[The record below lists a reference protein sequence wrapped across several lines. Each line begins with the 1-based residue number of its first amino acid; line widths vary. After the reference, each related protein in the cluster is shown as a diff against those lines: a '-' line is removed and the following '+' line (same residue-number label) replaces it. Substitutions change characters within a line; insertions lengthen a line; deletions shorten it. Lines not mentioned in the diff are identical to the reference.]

1 MFRLYGN
8 GKLMEECET
17 EKECKEM
24 KKDYIEVTKA
34 MLGRCN
40 IKFKIVEENQMGNF
54 EVIYDD
60 EDVIGKV
67 REVKKC
73 FMKHLADI
81 ILDEEIEMGEKTN
94 QLSLIAE
101 LIEKLGNE
109 SDNTIIKVS
118 FNPMGAFNYSH
129 LSWEE

>member
-1 MFRLYGN
+1 
-8 GKLMEECET
+8 
-17 EKECKEM
+17 
-24 KKDYIEVTKA
+24 
-34 MLGRCN
+34 
-40 IKFKIVEENQMGNF
+40 MGNF

-67 REVKKC
+67 REIKKC

-101 LIEKLGNE
+101 LIEKLENE

>member
-1 MFRLYGN
+1 
-8 GKLMEECET
+8 MEE
-17 EKECKEM
+17 
-24 KKDYIEVTKA
+24 
-34 MLGRCN
+34 
-40 IKFKIVEENQMGNF
+40 FK
-54 EVIYDD
+54 VIYDD
-60 EDVIGKV
+60 EDVIGM
-67 REVKKC
+67 VKEIRKC

>member
-1 MFRLYGN
+1 
-8 GKLMEECET
+8 
-17 EKECKEM
+17 
-24 KKDYIEVTKA
+24 
-34 MLGRCN
+34 
-40 IKFKIVEENQMGNF
+40 MGSF

-60 EDVIGKV
+60 ENVIGKI

-94 QLSLIAE
+94 QLCLIAE
-101 LIEKLGNE
+101 LIESLNNE
-109 SDNTIIKVS
+109 GENDIIKVF
-118 FNPMGAFNYSH
+118 FNPMGAFQYSF

>member
-1 MFRLYGN
+1 
-8 GKLMEECET
+8 
-17 EKECKEM
+17 
-24 KKDYIEVTKA
+24 
-34 MLGRCN
+34 
-40 IKFKIVEENQMGNF
+40 MGNF

-67 REVKKC
+67 REIKKC
-73 FMKHLADI
+73 FMKHLTDI